1 MTRRGWF
8 VLCVAAIVVAGG
20 GLALRHQ
27 WTPAGASGQSP
38 SRTTAERVVP
48 VQVATAVKKPVPLR
62 IEALGSVAP
71 MASVAI
77 KARLETE
84 IVGVHFEDGAE
95 VKAGDRLFALDSRA
109 LQAQILQAEGAL
121 ARDKA
126 QLEGAERDVKRFTEL
141 LTRNAGT
148 AVNVDN
154 AKTQTDMLRG
164 TVRATESALQN
175 LRVQLSY
182 TDIRASI
189 SGRISAANV
198 KAGNFVRPSDTGP
211 LATINQVKPIYVVFA
226 VPQRVLPEVREA
238 MLSGRGKAEAM
249 VPGQVEPSVGQL
261 SMMDN
266 SVDATTGMVSVRAV
280 MENADE
286 ALWPGT
292 LVNVTLILKVE
303 DAVTVPAVAVQTG
316 QSGTYVF
323 VVTNS
328 AAEVRPVKVS
338 RSIDG
343 HSVIS
348 EGLSGGE
355 TVVVDGQLLL
365 ANGIKVAPRQT
376 QPKRASS

>member
-8 VLCVAAIVVAGG
+8 ILCVAAIVVAGG
-20 GLALRHQ
+20 GLALRNQ
-27 WTPAGASGQSP
+27 WTPNGASAQAP
-38 SRTTAERVVP
+38 PRTPAERVVP
-48 VQVATAVKKPVPLR
+48 VQVAMAVKKPVPLR

-84 IVGVHFEDGAE
+84 IVGVHFQDGAE
-95 VKAGDRLFALDSRA
+95 VKAGDPLFTLDSRA
-109 LQAQILQAEGAL
+109 LQAQILQAQGSLE
-121 ARDKA
+121 RDKA

-148 AVNVDN
+148 VVNVDN
-154 AKTQTDMLRG
+154 AKTQSDMLRG

-182 TDIRASI
+182 TNITASI

-198 KAGNFVRPSDTGP
+198 KSGNFVRPSDTAP

-249 VPGQVEPSVGQL
+249 VQGQAEPSVGQL
-261 SMMDN
+261 SMLDN
-266 SVDATTGMVSVRAV
+266 SVDPTTGMVSVRAV

-292 LVNVTLILKVE
+292 LVNVTLITKVE

-323 VVTNS
+323 VVNNG
-328 AAEVRPVKVS
+328 AAEVRAVTVS

-343 HSVIS
+343 QAVIS
-348 EGLSGGE
+348 DGLSGGE

-365 ANGIKVAPRQT
+365 ANGIKVAPRPA
-376 QPKRASS
+376 QPKRAGS